1 MKQRQN
7 GCSSATLSSAAVA
20 EPATTSSFQQRQCCF
35 HQLDFKSHHQQPTT
49 AAPLN
54 KLPLRAA
61 EILFLASCHR
71 EQHKQRP
78 TSYLQPRV
86 TSSRGSLCQQKVDT
100 GRERTT
106 QGKTNKTGNQRKNG
120 EEVASIN
127 SSPANQKNQ
136 RKNRG
141 KEVASVSHYPIIRL
155 LL

>member
-1 MKQRQN
+1 
-7 GCSSATLSSAAVA
+7 VA

-86 TSSRGSLCQQKVDT
+86 TFPLPAEGRHGEGTNNTRQDKQNREPEKERRGGSINQFFSSEPKKSEK
-100 GRERTT
+100 E
-106 QGKTNKTGNQRKNG
+106 QRKRS
-120 EEVASIN
+120 SI
-127 SSPANQKNQ
+127 
-136 RKNRG
+136 G
-141 KEVASVSHYPIIRL
+141 
-155 LL
+155 